1 MIIQNADAICSSST
15 EEELQAKS
23 FGKELSR
30 QEFDSLLVSWQTW
43 AGHAEDPTKVD
54 KFWISRLIWDWWN
67 HISLPLWVVKLHHLM
82 LVTRYNIYIYT
93 HIS

>member
-1 MIIQNADAICSSST
+1 MIIQNAEGTNHEQAIVCSSST

-43 AGHAEDPTKVD
+43 AGHAEDIPPK
-54 KFWISRLIWDWWN
+54 
-67 HISLPLWVVKLHHLM
+67 SL
-82 LVTRYNIYIYT
+82 NFG
-93 HIS
+93 SQG